1 MLMNEVMGLILSLD
15 KDMFLHRT
23 LPFKELDADIKV
35 TDDESKRFLFEMMY
49 SHNNKMMKKMATI
62 LNAVFAQRLQT
73 FMLTRTSCIKLIK
86 EDPNHELSLGT
97 KEYGRLL
104 YFLTNCKMF
113 SVLREPTNNKA
124 GVYQLTYPP
133 LIKELHRLAAA
144 DFFKAQEEAVLAF
157 YESEGYKEPKTSSK
171 LKSAKDIIEETN
183 ARIASKDIK

>member
-1 MLMNEVMGLILSLD
+1 
-15 KDMFLHRT
+15 
-23 LPFKELDADIKV
+23 
-35 TDDESKRFLFEMMY
+35 
-49 SHNNKMMKKMATI
+49 
-62 LNAVFAQRLQT
+62 
-73 FMLTRTSCIKLIK
+73 
-86 EDPNHELSLGT
+86 
-97 KEYGRLL
+97 
-104 YFLTNCKMF
+104 MF

-157 YESEGYKEPKTSSK
+157 YESEGKKEPKAPFK